1 MNMNFVV
8 SSANLLGQLQLVS
21 KVVVSKNAL
30 PILDNLLFDIK
41 DGILTVTGSD
51 LETTIQTKI
60 ELTSCEG
67 EGSIAIDTKKI
78 LEILKE
84 LPDQPLTF
92 QINVEEQKIDITSS
106 NGQFSMTGQLGDD
119 FPVIPSIKSE
129 KEKKFDIMPDIL
141 YGGISS
147 TIFATGDDELRP
159 IMNGILIEFK
169 NDNVSFVAT
178 DAHKLVKYSR
188 KELKTDEEVSFIL
201 PKKPANL
208 IKGILPKVFSDVELT
223 FDDKNALFTFENTK
237 LICRLIEGTY
247 PNYATVIPKD
257 NPNKLIVDRLEL
269 FSSLKRVSIFA
280 SQSSS
285 LVGLEF
291 TGNTLEISA
300 KDTDYSVAG
309 NETINCQYFGDN
321 MKIGFKSNFLM
332 EILSNISTQEV
343 IFELSDPTRAGIILP
358 KDNENENE
366 DVLMILMPMMLNN

>member
-169 NDNVSFVAT
+169 NDKVSFVAT

-280 SQSSS
+280 SQS
-285 LVGLEF
+285 
-291 TGNTLEISA
+291 
-300 KDTDYSVAG
+300 
-309 NETINCQYFGDN
+309 
-321 MKIGFKSNFLM
+321 
-332 EILSNISTQEV
+332 
-343 IFELSDPTRAGIILP
+343 
-358 KDNENENE
+358 
-366 DVLMILMPMMLNN
+366 